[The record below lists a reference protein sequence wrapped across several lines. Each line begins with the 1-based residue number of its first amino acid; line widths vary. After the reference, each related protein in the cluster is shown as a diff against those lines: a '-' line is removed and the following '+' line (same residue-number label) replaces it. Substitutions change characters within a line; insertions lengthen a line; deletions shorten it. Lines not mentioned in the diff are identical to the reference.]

1 MEFCG
6 ARVVDVNRVEFV
18 AAVFIEAV
26 TERFALVAEAF
37 ILPVTSEAEAAC
49 ALPRLRVPES
59 ERFAE
64 ATNWLGGSKLM
75 LLPVID
81 P

>member
-1 MEFCG
+1 
-6 ARVVDVNRVEFV
+6 VSRVEFV
-18 AAVFIEAV
+18 VVAFTGVV
-26 TERFALVAEAF
+26 TERLVLVAEAF
-37 ILPVTSEAEAAC
+37 ILLVTSEAAC
-49 ALPRLRVPES
+49 ALPWLMFPER

-64 ATNWLGGSKLM
+64 ATNWLGESKLM